1 MTRRAAVVKV
11 QIARRD
17 LGLAEDDYR
26 SILER
31 LTGKTSAA
39 ACSDT
44 ELGRVLDEFK
54 AKGWIAA
61 RRVEKAQPS
70 DRAAKSKPADH
81 PAAKKA
87 RALWLSLWNLGEVRD
102 PSEAALEGF
111 ARRQLKVDRL
121 QWADQGQTYK
131 LIEALKAMAER
142 AGWSQD
148 VSGVGPTIVVRVLKG
163 RLVEAQWR
171 RICDRS
177 AIGTITLQAW
187 ASNEGMRF
195 CDGDVQ
201 TWPAYQ
207 VELAISTFGKR
218 IREAET
224 AR

>member
-31 LTGKTSAA
+31 LTGRTSST
-39 ACSDT
+39 ACSDA

-54 AKGWIAA
+54 AKGWTPKVAAGGRKARKPESRKARPIA
-61 RRVEKAQPS
+61 
-70 DRAAKSKPADH
+70 PADH

-102 PSEAALEGF
+102 PSETALEAF
-111 ARRQLKVDRL
+111 ARRQLKVERL
-121 QWADQGQTYK
+121 QWADQALVYK

-148 VSGVGPTIVVRVLKG
+148 VSGLLPGTDAIKVLKARLIRAQTSRLGHPGQCADYG
-163 RLVEAQWR
+163 RWSHADLDRVIRDQGEQIRCLPEA
-171 RICDRS
+171 
-177 AIGTITLQAW
+177 AG
-187 ASNEGMRF
+187 
-195 CDGDVQ
+195 
-201 TWPAYQ
+201 
-207 VELAISTFGKR
+207 
-218 IREAET
+218 
-224 AR
+224 